1 MEGIILAK
9 IIMTSG
15 SYDLL
20 HFGHLNIL
28 LKAKS
33 FGDFLIVGVSTDELI
48 KKYKGLAPVIKYKD
62 RVALIKQLKCVN
74 RVVKQSKLVDI
85 EQFKKLKADAFAL
98 GDDWKENYSNKGI
111 NWLRDNNKIIWIP
124 YTKRLSTTKIKQT
137 IIKNADKIKSNLESR
152 K

>member
-1 MEGIILAK
+1 MAKVIL
-9 IIMTSG
+9 TSG
-15 SYDLL
+15 CFDLI
-20 HFGHLNIL
+20 HAGHLNFL

-33 FGDFLIVGVSTDELI
+33 CGDFFIVAVSTDALI
-48 KKYKGLAPVIKYKD
+48 KKYKGLEPVVKYKD
-62 RVALIKQLKCVN
+62 RVALMKQLRCVD
-74 RVVKQSKLVDI
+74 RVVKQKTLVDI
-85 EQFKKLKADAFAL
+85 EQFKKLKADVFAL